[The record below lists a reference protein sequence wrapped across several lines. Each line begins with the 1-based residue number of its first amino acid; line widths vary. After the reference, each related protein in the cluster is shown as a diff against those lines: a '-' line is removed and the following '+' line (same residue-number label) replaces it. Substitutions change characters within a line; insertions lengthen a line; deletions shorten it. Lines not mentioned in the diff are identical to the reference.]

1 MSCSNRMSI
10 RYNSSVIPFQCI
22 ALRVVLNMFC
32 GFGRV
37 IRPAMTESRLPN
49 LRMSRSNRMSIRYNS
64 CVNPFQRIALS
75 TRCSE
80 YVLWIW
86 QRNPASIDRI
96 SASKFSWLIRNAWWK
111 VMFARIPH
119 EHRAY
124 LTQVYFFF
132 KSDQEYARSST
143 WRSWQAFLAKF
154 SLALSPDSISA
165 CESFCRINFLAF
177 KTILINRP
185 SCFQSPPTAWRIEMT
200 FEHSGSPNI
209 LKHFSVSYY
218 TQNRWKLVQDSQ
230 TKYVQTHR

>member
-1 MSCSNRMSI
+1 MSI

-124 LTQVYFFF
+124 LTQVYYYFLNPIRNMQDIQRGAWQISAWLWAQIPSLLANHSAGSIF
-132 KSDQEYARSST
+132 
-143 WRSWQAFLAKF
+143 WRSR
-154 SLALSPDSISA
+154 
-165 CESFCRINFLAF
+165 SF
-177 KTILINRP
+177 
-185 SCFQSPPTAWRIEMT
+185 
-200 FEHSGSPNI
+200 
-209 LKHFSVSYY
+209 
-218 TQNRWKLVQDSQ
+218 
-230 TKYVQTHR
+230 